1 MPRQRPLAALLILSG
16 LNFFNYVDRS
26 VLFAVLPL
34 VQKEFPSPNL
44 FGMGVDASYGFLT
57 TAFFV
62 CYMVFAPV
70 AGVLADRYPRKWLMV
85 GGALIWCVATL
96 LTAVTHS
103 FTTLLIRHTV
113 VGLGEAT
120 FVTIAPSFLADLY
133 SEEHRGRVFGW
144 FYLNIGLGTAAG
156 YMMGGYLGHHL
167 GWRYPFYVVALPGF
181 LLALALAALPEPVR
195 GAKDL
200 LQETF
205 ERTRI
210 AGLFENGAFWTATL
224 GMAMVTF
231 CLGGL
236 EAWMPTFLNRIRDIP
251 LDQGNL
257 VFGGI
262 TAVTAITGT
271 MIGGWMGDKLLT
283 RTKGAYYFVSA
294 ATLLISV
301 PATLVAIY
309 ASGRFMYP
317 AMFVAEFLLFLN
329 TAPLNAA
336 VVNSVGASIRGT
348 AIAVNLFTIHLLGD
362 ALSPTMI
369 GRISDHT
376 TLQTGFLAAIA
387 ATVMAAVILF
397 YGMKF
402 APQIP
407 VPAKSKGE
415 PA

>member
-1 MPRQRPLAALLILSG
+1 MSLRQRPLAALLILSG

-34 VQKEFPSPNL
+34 IQKEFPRN
-44 FGMGVDASYGFLT
+44 DASYGFLT
-57 TAFFV
+57 TAFFI
-62 CYMVFAPV
+62 CYMFAAPFV
-70 AGVLADRYPRKWLMV
+70 GLLADRYTRKWLMV

-96 LTAVTHS
+96 LTAVTNN

-120 FVTIAPSFLADLY
+120 FVTIAPSFLADLF

-156 YMMGGYLGHHL
+156 YMMGGYLGHHF
-167 GWRYPFYVVALPGF
+167 GWRFPFYVAAGPGF
-181 LLALALAALPEPVR
+181 LLAVALAALPEPPR

-200 LQETF
+200 LQETY

-210 AGLFENGAFWTATL
+210 AGLTRNGAFWTATL

-236 EAWMPTFLNRIRDIP
+236 EAWMPTFLNRIRNIP
-251 LDQGNL
+251 LDRGNL
-257 VFGGI
+257 IFGGI
-262 TAVTAITGT
+262 TAFTAITGT

-301 PATLVAIY
+301 PAMFAAIY
-309 ASGRFMYP
+309 LSGRLMYP

-336 VVNSVGASIRGT
+336 VVNSVGASIRAT

-362 ALSPTMI
+362 AASPTLI
-369 GRISDHT
+369 GRISDRT
-376 TLQTGFLAAIA
+376 NLQTGFLAAIA
-387 ATVMAAVILF
+387 AIIVAAVILF

-407 VPAKSKGE
+407 VSQNSKGE

>member
-1 MPRQRPLAALLILSG
+1 MNPKQRPLAALLILSG

-34 VQKEFPSPNL
+34 IQKEFPKN
-44 FGMGVDASYGFLT
+44 DTDYGFLT

-62 CYMVFAPV
+62 CYMVTAPFIG
-70 AGVLADRYPRKWLMV
+70 ALADRFPRKWIMFA
-85 GGALIWCVATL
+85 GALIWCAMTL
-96 LTAVTHS
+96 LTAVTNN

-120 FVTIAPSFLADLY
+120 FVTVAPSFLADLF
-133 SEEHRGRVFGW
+133 SEQQRGRVFGW
-144 FYLNIGLGTAAG
+144 FYLNIGLGTAVG
-156 YMMGGYLGHHL
+156 YMMGGYLGHHH
-167 GWRYPFYVVALPGF
+167 GWRYPFYIAAVPGF
-181 LLALALAALPEPVR
+181 VLAILLALLPEPVR
-195 GAKDL
+195 GAKDH

-205 ERTRI
+205 ERTSV
-210 AGLFENGAFWTATL
+210 AGLFGNGAFWTATL

-231 CLGGL
+231 ALGGL
-236 EAWMPTFLNRIRDIP
+236 EAWMPTFLNRIRGIP
-251 LDQGNL
+251 LDEGNL

-271 MIGGWMGDKLLT
+271 MIGGWMGDKLLL
-283 RTKGAYYFVSA
+283 RTKGAYYLVSA
-294 ATLLISV
+294 VTLLLGV
-301 PATLVAIY
+301 PATLAAIY
-309 ASGRFMYP
+309 LNGRFMYP

-336 VVNSVGASIRGT
+336 VVNSVGASIRAT

-362 ALSPTMI
+362 AASPTII
-369 GRISDHT
+369 GRISDHS
-376 TLQTGFLAAIA
+376 TLQTAFLATIA
-387 ATVMAAVILF
+387 SVIVAAVILI

-402 APQIP
+402 APEFATAP
-407 VPAKSKGE
+407 KGE